1 MKDMFI
7 PIALGIIMLS
17 MGLSLTTADFKRALL
32 YPKAVLIALFCQTI
46 LMPTVC
52 FFIVKG
58 MGLGPELA
66 IGLML
71 LAASPGGVTANLYSH
86 VAGGDVALN
95 ITLTAINSLLS
106 LVTLPVIL
114 GFSLQYFLGTEHTI
128 PLQTGKVVQVMLIV
142 IVPVLIGMYLR
153 HLKPA
158 FALRMEPR
166 VKILSGLFLLLIL
179 ISVFVRQGKE
189 LNTYFE
195 VVGVAV
201 VLFNVLSLIAGYGI
215 ALLVRLEKRQAIA
228 ISMEVGVHNTALAAG
243 LALSPLLL
251 NNATIAMPPAL
262 YGVLSLVIVAVFAY
276 MVRYKQ
282 PAVKNE

>member
-1 MKDMFI
+1 M
-7 PIALGIIMLS
+7 
-17 MGLSLTTADFKRALL
+17 
-32 YPKAVLIALFCQTI
+32 
-46 LMPTVC
+46 
-52 FFIVKG
+52 
-58 MGLGPELA
+58 
-66 IGLML
+66 
-71 LAASPGGVTANLYSH
+71 
-86 VAGGDVALN
+86 
-95 ITLTAINSLLS
+95 
-106 LVTLPVIL
+106 
-114 GFSLQYFLGTEHTI
+114 
-128 PLQTGKVVQVMLIV
+128 
-142 IVPVLIGMYLR
+142 
-153 HLKPA
+153 
-158 FALRMEPR
+158 
-166 VKILSGLFLLLIL
+166 LSGLFLLLIL

-201 VLFNVLSLIAGYGI
+201 VLFNVLSLVAGYGI